1 MLFSVQHPRPNWLT
15 MNPKAERS
23 GKSNADVRRQ
33 NLSSVIRQVH
43 YSISPN
49 RSRIAAQTGL
59 NRSTVLDLL
68 NTLEQ
73 RGLVT
78 QSTSSNSSDIGRPSI
93 TVTASNKI
101 VSFAVLPR
109 LSELN
114 LAAVGLGGTI
124 LTKARLPLKK
134 GSSPEIAA
142 ALACNW
148 INTIRHTLPAGTMVS
163 GVGLAAAGPVSMGKG
178 EIRLAPSL
186 GWQDAPFRDL
196 VANTLDFRVEMDNDA
211 GLWCAAEQRFGV
223 GRGHKN
229 MLLLIG
235 VNGGVGGGA
244 VVNGEMVRGHDGY
257 AGEFGHM
264 RISDKAQLD
273 YSGIPGTLEAMV
285 RREDIVEVL
294 GLGEVDDEQLAVIA
308 AESKSRRLERLLSS
322 QTHYLGRAIGTL
334 VSAFNPE
341 IIVLA
346 GFLELFP
353 KLRGKQLRSEIKSQA
368 LGFASENLKLVT
380 GTRGNDLLLVGAAE
394 LGFRDLLDNPLESEL
409 AKA

>member
-1 MLFSVQHPRPNWLT
+1 

-33 NLSSVIRQVH
+33 NLSSVMRQVH
-43 YSISPN
+43 YSDSPN
-49 RSRIAAQTGL
+49 RSEIAAQTGL

-68 NTLEQ
+68 NTLEN

-78 QSTSSNSSDIGRPSI
+78 QSTSSNPTLIGRPSI
-93 TVTASNKI
+93 TVAASDNI

-114 LAAVGLGGTI
+114 LAAVGLGGKI
-124 LTKARLPLKK
+124 LTRVRLPLMK
-134 GSSPEIAA
+134 GTSPEVAA
-142 ALACNW
+142 ELACHW
-148 INTIRHTLPAGTMVS
+148 INTTRNTMPRGTLIS

-178 EIRLAPSL
+178 EIRLAPAL
-186 GWQDAPFRDL
+186 DWQDVPFRDL
-196 VANTLDFRVEMDNDA
+196 VAKSVDCNVEMDNDA

-235 VNGGVGGGA
+235 VNGGLGGGA
-244 VVNGEMVRGHDGY
+244 VVNGEIVRGHDGY

-264 RISDKAQLD
+264 RISDKSKLD
-273 YSGIPGTLEAMV
+273 YSNIPGTLEAMV
-285 RREDIVEVL
+285 RREDIVSVL
-294 GLGEVDDEQLAVIA
+294 GLGEVDDEQLVTVA
-308 AESKSRRLERLLSS
+308 AASQSKRLERLLSS
-322 QTHYLGRAIGTL
+322 QTHYLGRAIATL
-334 VSAFNPE
+334 SSAFNPE

-346 GFLELFP
+346 GFLEIFP
-353 KLRGKQLRSEIKSQA
+353 RLRQQQLRSEIKSQA
-368 LGFASENLKLVT
+368 LSFSSENLKLVT